1 MERNFKSVWLLTA
14 ISAYAMSSVPMMM
27 LIGSIIRA
35 RLARAEQRATLPIAM
50 MVIGNP
56 CGVDLSRAQRAHQKL
71 TFRLRQDRLR
81 RRCRRPLYHRIQTRP

>member
-56 CGVDLSRAQRAHQKL
+56 CGVDLSRA
-71 TFRLRQDRLR
+71 
-81 RRCRRPLYHRIQTRP
+81 